1 MDQKEQQQLMEQDRP
16 PEKKNKKPSTKFH
29 KPDQNRPPR
38 NLHNLN
44 MRYLTGP
51 MTDSVGWFPFT
62 ILAPDRSGRKNF
74 ITIINNVIQNNP
86 FLGIYRIV
94 PTPGAIYL
102 LMKNSEEV
110 FEFLNSLSGGA
121 YAIKAVI
128 GATEATRATEEDEEV
143 LNRDGSFQE
152 QVTYR
157 GFIKKCLLTPPKVV
171 MDAQIA
177 KKLIEKDDVKYIEY
191 MDASV
196 IDFTVGQEGPNKKL
210 SFTVQCGYLIGII
223 SLNDIIDLA
232 QASKAIT
239 SNYIDILRDPTSEII
254 SVDVVE
260 PNIVNKELFDSYEEI
275 IRRDVLRFVE
285 GKFATGTTIVDETA
299 ATIEPVSV
307 APQENVSKKESSRYI
322 LIRHSALEPENNI
335 PAEPNT
341 LPEESKQTQELA
353 EPVSEQEEAPTQKET
368 AQPKKVTYKITGYEL
383 EFKHHG
389 VPKAKVHVMINNAQE
404 SAILVDLSDSAART
418 NKDVLKNVGQSNLTD
433 FLTNDGLTELQTIV
447 EERLDSFRNKEPF
460 MSGLVRTVNVEGFPG
475 NTETMREN
483 TGATGA
489 NTILRNYKAYDI
501 DTDKLISISSKM
513 PTERVEYRG

>member
-1 MDQKEQQQLMEQDRP
+1 MDQKEQQQLMEKDHP
-16 PEKKNKKPSTKFH
+16 PEKTQKKPSTKFH

-102 LMKNSEEV
+102 LMKNSEKV

-152 QVTYR
+152 QITYR
-157 GFIKKCLLTPPKVV
+157 GFIKKCLITPPTVGV
-171 MDAQIA
+171 DARIA
-177 KKLIEKDDVKYIEY
+177 AKLIEKDDVKYIEY
-191 MDASV
+191 MDASI
-196 IDFTVGQEGPNKKL
+196 IDFTVGQEGANKKL
-210 SFTVQCGYLIGII
+210 SFTSQWGYLIGII
-223 SLNDIIDLA
+223 SLHDIVALT
-232 QASKAIT
+232 QANEAIT
-239 SNYIDILRDPTSEII
+239 TNYIDILRDPTSEIVRI
-254 SVDVVE
+254 HVVE
-260 PNIVNKELFDSYEEI
+260 PNIINKELFDSYEEI

-285 GKFATGTTIVDETA
+285 GKFATGTTIVEETA
-299 ATIEPVSV
+299 TIAEPTVL
-307 APQENVSKKESSRYI
+307 QEEASKKESSRYV
-322 LIRHSALEPENNI
+322 LIRQAAPEQEETI
-335 PAEPNT
+335 PNEPNKV
-341 LPEESKQTQELA
+341 PEEPKQTQELTELIPSQA
-353 EPVSEQEEAPTQKET
+353 GAPPQGEV

-389 VPKAKVHVMINNAQE
+389 VPKAKVHILINSTKEN
-404 SAILVDLSDSAART
+404 AILVDLSDSATRT
-418 NKDVLKNVGQSNLTD
+418 NKGVSKNTGQSNLTD
-433 FLTNDGLTELQTIV
+433 FITEDGLAELRAAV
-447 EERLDSFRNKEPF
+447 EERIDSFSNKEPF
-460 MSGLVRTVNVEGFPG
+460 MGDLVRTVDIEINLSNV
-475 NTETMREN
+475 ETMRAN
-483 TGATGA
+483 TEATGA
-489 NTILRNYKAYDI
+489 NTILRHYKAYDI
-501 DTDKLISISSKM
+501 DTDKLISISSKI
-513 PTERVEYRG
+513 PTEKVKYRG